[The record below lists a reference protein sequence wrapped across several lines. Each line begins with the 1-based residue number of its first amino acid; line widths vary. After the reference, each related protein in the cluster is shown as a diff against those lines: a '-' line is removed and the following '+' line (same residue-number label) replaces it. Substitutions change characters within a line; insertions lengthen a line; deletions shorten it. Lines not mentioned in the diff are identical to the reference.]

1 MRMRVRHAP
10 DDMLRTAKR
19 SCGALKQ
26 SLDADAKGCCEFDDR
41 RSFRVGLTGLDVRE
55 RPNTHF
61 RSIGE
66 VLLRVV
72 PFQAVPTYGFP
83 NLLQEQI
90 TRRRLGL
97 LPPSALLGHA
107 PESMLRTACC
117 QVRGDVRAASTQPCR
132 CRRISEN
139 VGVEL
144 VYAAF
149 GLVLPSCC
157 AQHDSRRGMFPITL
171 GDQP

>member
-1 MRMRVRHAP
+1 MRVRHAP

-41 RSFRVGLTGLDVRE
+41 RSFRVGLTGLDVRK
-55 RPNTHF
+55 RPNAHF
-61 RSIGE
+61 RAISE

-72 PFQAVPTYGFP
+72 TLQTVPAYRLP

-90 TRRRLGL
+90 TRRRLAL
-97 LPPSALLGHA
+97 LPPSALLVHA

-117 QVRGDVRAASTQPCR
+117 QVRGDVRAASTQSRR

-144 VYAAF
+144 VYVGF

-157 AQHDSRRGMFPITL
+157 AQHDSGRCMLPITL